1 MKVSKGGGGWDC
13 WGYSRFRLW
22 EGGDGGG
29 EVVEISP
36 VHVYTSIMGK
46 GVYKTIYLVCQG
58 HDFDLTSIMI
68 CHIQISKWEVSCRQG
83 NVT

>member
-1 MKVSKGGGGWDC
+1 MERRGEGGGRGC
-13 WGYSRFRLW
+13 GGYSRFGLW

-46 GVYKTIYLVCQG
+46 GVYKP
-58 HDFDLTSIMI
+58 SILYAKAMI
-68 CHIQISKWEVSCRQG
+68 LI
-83 NVT
+83 

>member
-1 MKVSKGGGGWDC
+1 MEGLKWKEIWKCWKEGGGWDC
-13 WGYSRFRLW
+13 SGYSRFRLW

-46 GVYKTIYLVCQG
+46 GVYKP
-58 HDFDLTSIMI
+58 SILYAKAMI
-68 CHIQISKWEVSCRQG
+68 LI
-83 NVT
+83 

>member
-1 MKVSKGGGGWDC
+1 MKKKSKSVERRGEGGGGRGC

-46 GVYKTIYLVCQG
+46 GVYKPSMLYAKA
-58 HDFDLTSIMI
+58 MI
-68 CHIQISKWEVSCRQG
+68 LI
-83 NVT
+83 